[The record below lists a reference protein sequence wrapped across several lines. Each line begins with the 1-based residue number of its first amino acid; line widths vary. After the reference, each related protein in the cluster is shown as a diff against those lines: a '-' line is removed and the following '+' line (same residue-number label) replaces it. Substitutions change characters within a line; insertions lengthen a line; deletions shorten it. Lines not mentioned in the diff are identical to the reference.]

1 MAEQK
6 RTPGPWAIAATRSLN
21 EGSPTYETE
30 EVDVVAPQVF
40 DHLSPMVI
48 ASVQECWQ
56 PWSVHANARLIA
68 AAPDLVLVV
77 DKLLSFAL
85 GLGYSAVDEFQ
96 VMTEEARSAIAK
108 ARGE

>member
-1 MAEQK
+1 MEVS
-6 RTPGPWAIAATRSLN
+6 PGLTI
-21 EGSPTYETE
+21 GSIHHTE
-30 EVDVVAPQVF
+30 PICRVFGYLLPVVT
-40 DHLSPMVI
+40 
-48 ASVQECWQ
+48 
-56 PWSVHANARLIA
+56 NARLIA

-85 GLGYSAVDEFQ
+85 GLGYSTVDEFQ